1 MPSINLR
8 LRVLIIIVMFLWAIC
23 FPLIVIGLPHAPH
36 VTFATLRALLAGVLL
51 LTIAVIMKR
60 PQPNTLM
67 DWFLISCIGL
77 GATTLGFFGMFH
89 ASEFVSPGI
98 ATVIANTQP
107 LMAAMLTGLFLK
119 ERLNQRG
126 ITGLALAFSG
136 VLIIALPSLISET
149 ESSYNIGIFY
159 IILSALGITVSNI
172 LIRRAASHIDAL
184 SAMGWQ
190 LTIGSLFLAM
200 ISLLTEDISTIT
212 WNGAFIVSLLGLA
225 LPGTALAYWLWC
237 HVLED
242 IELNQANAFS
252 FLVPIFGLVLGFLFF
267 DEEISKSTTIS
278 ISVIIL
284 GIVLVNWPKSKSDT
298 PLSAEKTNQD
308 NK

>member
-1 MPSINLR
+1 MQSLNLS
-8 LRVLIIIVMFLWAIC
+8 LRVQIIFVMFLWAIC
-23 FPLIVIGLPHAPH
+23 FPLIALGLPYAPH
-36 VTFATLRALLAGVLL
+36 ITFAALRALLAGLFLL
-51 LTIAVIMKR
+51 ILAVIMKR
-60 PQPNTLM
+60 PQPSTLL
-67 DWFLISCIGL
+67 DWFLIGCIGL

-107 LMAAMLTGLFLK
+107 LMAAVLTGLLLK
-119 ERLNQRG
+119 ERLSQRG
-126 ITGLALAFSG
+126 IAGLLLAFSG

-149 ESSYNIGIFY
+149 ESYYNIGIFY
-159 IILSALGITVSNI
+159 IILSALGITISNI
-172 LIRRAASHIDAL
+172 LIRRMASHIDAL

-200 ISLLTEDISTIT
+200 ISLMTEDISTIT
-212 WNGAFIVSLLGLA
+212 WNVPFIVSLLGLA

-237 HVLED
+237 RVLEN

-252 FLVPIFGLVLGFLFF
+252 FLVPIFGLGLGFLFF
-267 DEEISKSTTIS
+267 EEEISKSTTIS

-284 GIVLVNWPKSKSDT
+284 GIVLVNWPESNHKNT
-298 PLSAEKTNQD
+298 
-308 NK
+308 